1 MPRSGLVPAAVVAA
15 GAAIADEVGLAGLT
29 MGLLAARVG
38 VRPPSLYKHV
48 GSLAALRRGI
58 AVQAESELADALARA
73 TAGRSGPDALHAF
86 ADAYR
91 RWVLDHP
98 GRYAATI
105 RAPVTSDGQDGRAAD
120 AGRVGQVL
128 AGQVVEGPRILLRI
142 LAGFDLRETDA
153 VEAARTVRSVLH
165 GFVSLE
171 GAGGFGLPRDIDR
184 SYRILIDALVTGLR
198 PSGRAGNASAAPPRT
213 SGGAGGGHATPPS
226 RTSGG
231 AGSGRA
237 TPPSR
242 TSGGAGS
249 GHPAQE

>member
-1 MPRSGLVPAAVVAA
+1 MVAA

-29 MGLLAARVG
+29 MGLLAERVG

-48 GSLAALRRGI
+48 GSLAALRHGI
-58 AVQAESELADALARA
+58 AIQAERELGDALARA
-73 TAGRSGPDALHAF
+73 AAGRSGPEAVHAF

-105 RAPVTSDGQDGRAAD
+105 HVPPTGDECPRA
-120 AGRVGQVL
+120 
-128 AGQVVEGPRILLRI
+128 LLRI
-142 LAGFDLRETDA
+142 LAGFGLRETGA

-198 PSGRAGNASAAPPRT
+198 SPGHAGSAPAAHPSRPSGRASVAPPSQP
-213 SGGAGGGHATPPS
+213 SGGAGGGH
-226 RTSGG
+226 
-231 AGSGRA
+231 
-237 TPPSR
+237 
-242 TSGGAGS
+242 
-249 GHPAQE
+249 PAQE